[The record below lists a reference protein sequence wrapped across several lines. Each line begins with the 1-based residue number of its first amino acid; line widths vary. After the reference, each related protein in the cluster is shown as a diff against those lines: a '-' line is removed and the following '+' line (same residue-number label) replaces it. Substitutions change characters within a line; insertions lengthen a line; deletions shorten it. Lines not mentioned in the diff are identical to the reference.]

1 MRLIIHSKSTERYIG
16 DWSHDKTLVVTHHP
30 TKEILELADSED
42 QVLAIGGGSVID
54 TAKIISRNPI
64 IAVPTTFAGA
74 SRTSHAVYWDG
85 AKKLN
90 QDTCM
95 PVTVLK
101 PAYLESLPEDVYRY
115 SKTDCIC
122 HAVESLISRN
132 ATVKSKFYASTA
144 LEIIAQGEREDT
156 LNASLLA
163 ADAFEITGTNVLH
176 ALSYPLTAIYGVPH
190 GKALLYLLP
199 KLLPYLGD
207 FLATGIQIERGVH
220 VEADMEK
227 VIDEALKYPKIHE
240 SEKPITKEIL
250 ISLLGGFRK

>member
-1 MRLIIHSKSTERYIG
+1 MRLIVHSKSTKRYIG
-16 DWSHDKTLVVTHHP
+16 EWSHDEALMVAHHP
-30 TKEILELADSED
+30 TVDILEMVDSED
-42 QVLAIGGGSVID
+42 QVIAIGGGSVID
-54 TAKIISRNPI
+54 TAKIISRNPV

-85 AKKLN
+85 SKKLN
-90 QDTCM
+90 LDTCL

-101 PAYLESLPEDVYRY
+101 PDYLDTLPEEVYRY

-122 HAVESLISRN
+122 HALESLISRK
-132 ATVKSKFYASTA
+132 ATAESRFYASIA
-144 LEIIAQGEREDT
+144 LELINKDGHGDVLT
-156 LNASLLA
+156 ASLLA

-199 KLLPYLGD
+199 RLLPYLGG
-207 FLATGIQIERGVH
+207 FLAAGVPIEGYVQ
-220 VEADMEK
+220 VEADMAR

-240 SEKPITKEIL
+240 SWKPIDREIL
-250 ISLLGGFRK
+250 AALLETSL